1 MRRLR
6 AAFLA
11 AALALVALAAGP
23 PIVSAITATLFV
35 TSTLEER
42 VKVKNDGIKLK
53 TKRPTDVHV
62 QEANFE
68 PGDFV
73 DWHDHPGFALI
84 AVKTGTMT
92 FIDPDCTEHVI
103 GPGKATVESGGPT
116 YAVNRGTERA
126 TFYVT
131 YVVPKGSP
139 RIIENVGPPRCAKDK
154 GDKDEGE
161 DHKGDKDDDDKGE
174 DDKGDNDDDDKG
186 KDDKGDKDDDEK
198 DKDDKGDKDDDE
210 KDKDDNG
217 DKDDDDDKDKSD
229 KDDDEKDDDDKDKSD
244 KDDDEKDGDDH

>member
-103 GPGKATVESGGPT
+103 GPGKAIVESGGPT
-116 YAVNRGTERA
+116 YAVNRGIERA

-139 RIIENVGPPRCAKDK
+139 RIIENVGPPRCAKKKDNGKDDK
-154 GDKDEGE
+154 GKDDKGE

-174 DDKGDNDDDDKG
+174 DHKGDKDDDDKG
-186 KDDKGDKDDDEK
+186 KDDNGDNDDGDK
-198 DKDDKGDKDDDE
+198 G
-210 KDKDDNG
+210 KDDNG
-217 DKDDDDDKDKSD
+217 DKDDDDR
-229 KDDDEKDDDDKDKSD
+229 DKSD

>member
-6 AAFLA
+6 AALLA

-35 TSTLEER
+35 TSTLEDR

-92 FIDPDCTEHVI
+92 FIDQNCTEHVI

-139 RIIENVGPPRCAKDK
+139 RIIENVGPPRCADGK
-154 GDKDEGE
+154 
-161 DHKGDKDDDDKGE
+161 
-174 DDKGDNDDDDKG
+174 DDKG
-186 KDDKGDKDDDEK
+186 KDDKGDKDDDK
-198 DKDDKGDKDDDE
+198 DKGDKDDDDD
-210 KDKDDNG
+210 DKDDKD
-217 DKDDDDDKDKSD
+217 DKDDDDNDNDKDD
-229 KDDDEKDDDDKDKSD
+229 KDDDDNDKDDDD
-244 KDDDEKDGDDH
+244 

>member
-11 AALALVALAAGP
+11 AAVALVALAAGP
-23 PIVSAITATLFV
+23 PLVSAITATLFV
-35 TSTLEER
+35 TSTLEDR

-68 PGDFV
+68 RGDFV

-92 FIDPDCTEHVI
+92 FIDQHCTEHVI
-103 GPGKATVESGGPT
+103 GPGKAIVESGGPT

-139 RIIENVGPPRCAKDK
+139 RIIENVGPPRCAKKKDK
-154 GDKDEGE
+154 GKDDKGK
-161 DHKGDKDDDDKGE
+161 DHKGDKDDDDKG
-174 DDKGDNDDDDKG
+174 
-186 KDDKGDKDDDEK
+186 KDHK
-198 DKDDKGDKDDDE
+198 
-210 KDKDDNG
+210 G
-217 DKDDDDDKDKSD
+217 DKDDDDDKGKDHKGDKDDDDDKGKDHKGDKDDDDDDKDEGD
-229 KDDDEKDDDDKDKSD
+229 KDDDEKYGDDD
-244 KDDDEKDGDDH
+244 

>member
-23 PIVSAITATLFV
+23 PIVNAITATLFV

-84 AVKTGTMT
+84 AVKTGAMT

-103 GPGKATVESGGPT
+103 GPGKAIVESGGPT

-154 GDKDEGE
+154 GDKDKGE
-161 DHKGDKDDDDKGE
+161 DHKGDKDDDKGE
-174 DDKGDNDDDDKG
+174 DHKGDNDDDDKG
-186 KDDKGDKDDDEK
+186 KDDKGDKDNDEK

-210 KDKDDNG
+210 KDKDHNG
-217 DKDDDDDKDKSD
+217 DKDDDDKDKSD
-229 KDDDEKDDDDKDKSD
+229 KDDDEKDDDDRDKSD

>member
-6 AAFLA
+6 AALLA

-23 PIVSAITATLFV
+23 PVVSAITATLFT
-35 TSTLEER
+35 TSTLEDR
-42 VKVKNDGIKLK
+42 VKVKNDGIKFK
-53 TKRPTDVHV
+53 TKAPTDVHV

-103 GPGKATVESGGPT
+103 GPGKSMVESGGPT
-116 YAVNRGTERA
+116 YAVNRGSERA

-154 GDKDEGE
+154 
-161 DHKGDKDDDDKGE
+161 
-174 DDKGDNDDDDKG
+174 DDKG
-186 KDDKGDKDDDEK
+186 KDDKGKDDKDDDKGK
-198 DKDDKGDKDDDE
+198 DGKGDKGKDDKSKDD
-210 KDKDDNG
+210 KSKDDG
-217 DKDDDDDKDKSD
+217 KDDGKDDKSKDDGKDDGKDDKSD
-229 KDDDEKDDDDKDKSD
+229 KDDDD
-244 KDDDEKDGDDH
+244 KDGDGH

>member
-1 MRRLR
+1 MKGGPMSRLR
-6 AAFLA
+6 AALLA

-35 TSTLEER
+35 TSTLEDR

-103 GPGKATVESGGPT
+103 GPGKAIVESGGPT

-154 GDKDEGE
+154 
-161 DHKGDKDDDDKGE
+161 
-174 DDKGDNDDDDKG
+174 
-186 KDDKGDKDDDEK
+186 DKGDKDKGKDHKGKYDKGKDHKGKYDKGKDHKGKYDKGKDHKGKYDKGDDDK
-198 DKDDKGDKDDDE
+198 DKYDKGDDDKDKYDKGDDKGYDYDDDDE
-210 KDKDDNG
+210 
-217 DKDDDDDKDKSD
+217 DDDDDKD
-229 KDDDEKDDDDKDKSD
+229 DDD
-244 KDDDEKDGDDH
+244 H

>member
-35 TSTLEER
+35 TSTLEDR

-92 FIDPDCTEHVI
+92 FIDPDCNEHVI
-103 GPGKATVESGGPT
+103 GPGKAIVESGGPT

-154 GDKDEGE
+154 
-161 DHKGDKDDDDKGE
+161 
-174 DDKGDNDDDDKG
+174 
-186 KDDKGDKDDDEK
+186 DDKGDKED
-198 DKDDKGDKDDDE
+198 DDKG
-210 KDKDDNG
+210 KDDNG
-217 DKDDDDDKDKSD
+217 DKDDDDKGKDDNSD
-229 KDDDEKDDDDKDKSD
+229 KDDDGDKDDDDKDKDDNSDKDDDDKDKSD
-244 KDDDEKDGDDH
+244 KDDDEKDGDEKDGDDY

>member
-103 GPGKATVESGGPT
+103 GPGKAIVESGGPT
-116 YAVNRGTERA
+116 YAVNRGIERA

-139 RIIENVGPPRCAKDK
+139 RIIENVGPPRCAKKKDNGKDDK
-154 GDKDEGE
+154 GE
-161 DHKGDKDDDDKGE
+161 DHKGDK
-174 DDKGDNDDDDKG
+174 DDDDKG
-186 KDDKGDKDDDEK
+186 KDDKGDKDDGDKGK
-198 DKDDKGDKDDDE
+198 DDNGDKDDGDKGKDDKGDKDDGDKGKDDNGE
-210 KDKDDNG
+210 KDDGDKGKDDNG
-217 DKDDDDDKDKSD
+217 DKDDDDR
-229 KDDDEKDDDDKDKSD
+229 DKSD

>member
-6 AAFLA
+6 AALLA
-11 AALALVALAAGP
+11 AAVALVALAAGP

-103 GPGKATVESGGPT
+103 GPGKAIVESGGPT
-116 YAVNRGTERA
+116 YAVNRGIERA

-139 RIIENVGPPRCAKDK
+139 RIIENVGPPRCAKEKDK
-154 GDKDEGE
+154 GGE
-161 DHKGDKDDDDKGE
+161 DKGEDDKGDKDDDDKG
-174 DDKGDNDDDDKG
+174 
-186 KDDKGDKDDDEK
+186 
-198 DKDDKGDKDDDE
+198 
-210 KDKDDNG
+210 KDDNG
-217 DKDDDDDKDKSD
+217 DKDDDKGKDHNGD
-229 KDDDEKDDDDKDKSD
+229 KDDDDKGKDHNGDKDDDKGKDHNGDKDDDDKDKSD

>member
-11 AALALVALAAGP
+11 ATLALVALAVGP
-23 PIVSAITATLFV
+23 PLVSAITATLFV

-62 QEANFE
+62 QEVIFE

-92 FIDPDCTEHVI
+92 FIDQNCTEHVI

-126 TFYVT
+126 TFYIT

-139 RIIENVGPPRCAKDK
+139 RIIENVGPPRCAK
-154 GDKDEGE
+154 E
-161 DHKGDKDDDDKGE
+161 
-174 DDKGDNDDDDKG
+174 DDKG
-186 KDDKGDKDDDEK
+186 KDDDKGDRHDKDDDKDKGDRHDKDDDKDKGDKHDEDDDEK
-198 DKDDKGDKDDDE
+198 DDE
-210 KDKDDNG
+210 
-217 DKDDDDDKDKSD
+217 
-229 KDDDEKDDDDKDKSD
+229 DDDEKDDD
-244 KDDDEKDGDDH
+244 

>member
-35 TSTLEER
+35 TSTLEDR

-62 QEANFE
+62 QEVNFE

-92 FIDPDCTEHVI
+92 FIDQNCTEHVI
-103 GPGKATVESGGPT
+103 GPGKAIVESGGPT

-139 RIIENVGPPRCAKDK
+139 RIIENVGPPRCEKDK
-154 GDKDEGE
+154 GKDDKGK
-161 DHKGDKDDDDKGE
+161 DHKGDKDDDDK
-174 DDKGDNDDDDKG
+174 DKDH
-186 KDDKGDKDDDEK
+186 KGDKDDD
-198 DKDDKGDKDDDE
+198 DDKN
-210 KDKDDNG
+210 DNG
-217 DKDDDDDKDKSD
+217 DKDDDDDKD
-229 KDDDEKDDDDKDKSD
+229 DDGDKDDDDKDG
-244 KDDDEKDGDDH
+244 DDD

>member
-84 AVKTGTMT
+84 AVKTGAMT

-103 GPGKATVESGGPT
+103 GPGKAIVESGGPT
-116 YAVNRGTERA
+116 YAVNRGIERA

-154 GDKDEGE
+154 GDKDEGK
-161 DHKGDKDDDDKGE
+161 DHKGDKDDDDKG
-174 DDKGDNDDDDKG
+174 
-186 KDDKGDKDDDEK
+186 KDDNGDKDDDDK
-198 DKDDKGDKDDDE
+198 DKDDK
-210 KDKDDNG
+210 G

-229 KDDDEKDDDDKDKSD
+229 KDDDEKD
-244 KDDDEKDGDDH
+244 GDDH

>member
-6 AAFLA
+6 AALLA

-35 TSTLEER
+35 TSTLEDR

-92 FIDPDCTEHVI
+92 FIDQNCTEHVI

-126 TFYVT
+126 TFYIT

-154 GDKDEGE
+154 DKGDKHKGKDDKGK
-161 DHKGDKDDDDKGE
+161 DHKGKYDKGKY
-174 DDKGDNDDDDKG
+174 DKGKYDKGKYDKGKYDKG
-186 KDDKGDKDDDEK
+186 KDDKDKYDKGDDNKDKYDKGDDDKGYDDDEY
-198 DKDDKGDKDDDE
+198 
-210 KDKDDNG
+210 
-217 DKDDDDDKDKSD
+217 DDDDDKD
-229 KDDDEKDDDDKDKSD
+229 
-244 KDDDEKDGDDH
+244 GDAH

>member
-92 FIDPDCTEHVI
+92 FIDQNCTEHVI

-116 YAVNRGTERA
+116 YAVNRGIERA
-126 TFYVT
+126 TFYIT

-139 RIIENVGPPRCAKDK
+139 RIIESVGPPRCAKDK
-154 GDKDEGE
+154 GDKDEGK

-174 DDKGDNDDDDKG
+174 DDKGDKDDDDKG
-186 KDDKGDKDDDEK
+186 AKDDKGD
-198 DKDDKGDKDDDE
+198 
-210 KDKDDNG
+210 
-217 DKDDDDDKDKSD
+217 
-229 KDDDEKDDDDKDKSD
+229 KDDDDKDKSD
-244 KDDDEKDGDDH
+244 KDDDEKADDDKDKSDRDDDEKDGDDH

>member
-6 AAFLA
+6 AALLA
-11 AALALVALAAGP
+11 AALALVAVAAGP
-23 PIVSAITATLFV
+23 PIVSAITATLFA
-35 TSTLEER
+35 TSTLEDR

-73 DWHDHPGFALI
+73 DWHAHPGFALI

-92 FIDPDCTEHVI
+92 FIDQDCTEHVI

-126 TFYVT
+126 TFYIT
-131 YVVPKGSP
+131 YVVPKSSP

-154 GDKDEGE
+154 GE
-161 DHKGDKDDDDKGE
+161 GDKGKDDKRDDKG
-174 DDKGDNDDDDKG
+174 
-186 KDDKGDKDDDEK
+186 DDKGDKDDD
-198 DKDDKGDKDDDE
+198 
-210 KDKDDNG
+210 
-217 DKDDDDDKDKSD
+217 KDDDDDNN
-229 KDDDEKDDDDKDKSD
+229 KDDD
-244 KDDDEKDGDDH
+244 